1 MIKIVT
7 GITNKTLN
15 LITRQKI
22 AEYADKLQF
31 YIKASSLDK
40 INTDTDICCLMLDE
54 YLEYQNVLPDKV
66 KILLIVD
73 ENDEILF
80 DTIHQMYF
88 INKNKMD
95 VQFILAIERLV
106 KEVKKDG
113 IIVEIPNKGEKRISL
128 EHLNY
133 IDIAYR
139 NLGYHMDNNETILG
153 RTIRKSF
160 ATKTQKYN
168 QQHEELLLLKPSF
181 MINLTNVDEVYPTH
195 IVFRSGEEL
204 YLPKIACLTVKENWK
219 HFYSED
225 Y

>member
-160 ATKTQKYN
+160 RNRNA
-168 QQHEELLLLKPSF
+168 
-181 MINLTNVDEVYPTH
+181 
-195 IVFRSGEEL
+195 
-204 YLPKIACLTVKENWK
+204 KI
-219 HFYSED
+219 
-225 Y
+225 